1 VGTYHVA
8 VLYCGN
14 GGGVWGAMLNDC
26 SAHDLASLRRALENH
41 HFKAI
46 VTASLSRCMF
56 VTSICEVY
64 NSADGRCTLVVR
76 GRSAK

>member
-14 GGGVWGAMLNDC
+14 GGRVWGAMLDDC

-41 HFKAI
+41 I
-46 VTASLSRCMF
+46 QGNRSRPPLSRCMF
-56 VTSICEVY
+56 VKSICEVY

>member
-14 GGGVWGAMLNDC
+14 GGRVWGAMLDDC

-46 VTASLSRCMF
+46 VHGLPESLHVCHEHM
-56 VTSICEVY
+56 
-64 NSADGRCTLVVR
+64 
-76 GRSAK
+76 